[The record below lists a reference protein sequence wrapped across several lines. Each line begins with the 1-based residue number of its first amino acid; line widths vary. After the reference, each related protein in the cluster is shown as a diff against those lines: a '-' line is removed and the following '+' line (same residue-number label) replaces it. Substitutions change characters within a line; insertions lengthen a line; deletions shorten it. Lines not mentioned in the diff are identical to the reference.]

1 MSSFK
6 KSKYNQVNMK
16 SIKFLAA
23 FAATLLMAACS
34 SDTAEVLEPTTPNEE
49 QKTYEVRLN
58 FEGEYVDVTEEPL
71 TRAEEEAPKK
81 LYGIN
86 VYCMKTDGSESFYSY
101 YAYGVFD
108 NKEDMVISLLGGYK
122 YMFECT
128 SVIEGEDK
136 FPSNYFSKSGT
147 FDYPFGSSLL
157 YVRDI
162 NKFMIS
168 KSYYLGGL
176 GSGLT
181 TIGNTWWSYPA
192 MDRYY
197 GELENFDPATTSV
210 ATIPLK
216 RTAFGIKLVVP
227 AVPDGSLSVRYDI
240 NTYNAQKIITEPGE
254 YATIYTFHHVKDCWK
269 SEETYTESATLTFTW
284 TRANGYQ
291 QTFTKDITVKRNVM
305 TVLTVDLEG
314 GASDVTLGLA
324 EEQTEM
330 GTEND
335 EVHFNGGDL
344 NDTPVNPEE

>member
-1 MSSFK
+1 
-6 KSKYNQVNMK
+6 MK

-23 FAATLLMAACS
+23 LAATLLMAACS
-34 SDTAEVLEPTTPNEE
+34 SDTAEVLEPSTPNDKP
-49 QKTYEVRLN
+49 KTYEVKLN

-71 TRAEEEAPKK
+71 TRADEDAPKK

-86 VYCMKTDGSESFYSY
+86 VYCMKTDGSESSYSH

-122 YMFECT
+122 YKFECT
-128 SVIEGEDK
+128 SVIEGEEK
-136 FPSNYFSKSGT
+136 FPSWYFS
-147 FDYPFGSSLL
+147 GSSSDYFLEPFRLNSSYL
-157 YVRDI
+157 YVSDI

-168 KSYYLGGL
+168 KSYYLRGL
-176 GSGLT
+176 GSGYT
-181 TIGNTWWSYPA
+181 HTNISWFYPA

-240 NTYNAQKIITEPGE
+240 DTYNAQKIITEPIE
-254 YATIYTFHHVKDCWK
+254 YATIYTFYYVYDCWK
-269 SEETYTESATLTFTW
+269 SEETYTESLTLTFEW

-291 QTFTKDITVKRNVM
+291 QTFKKDITVKRNVM

>member
-1 MSSFK
+1 
-6 KSKYNQVNMK
+6 MK

-34 SDTAEVLEPTTPNEE
+34 SDTAEVLEPSTPNNE
-49 QKTYEVRLN
+49 QKTYEVKLN

-71 TRAEEEAPKK
+71 TRADEDAPKK
-81 LYGIN
+81 LYGIQ
-86 VYCMKTDGSESFYSY
+86 VYCMKTDGSESSYSR

-122 YMFECT
+122 YKFECT

-136 FPSNYFSKSGT
+136 FPSYYFSNSSSSKAFS
-147 FDYPFGSSLL
+147 YPFLL
-157 YVRDI
+157 NQNWAFSVSYI
-162 NKFMIS
+162 NQFMIS
-168 KSYYLGGL
+168 KSYYLSGL
-176 GSGLT
+176 GFGETETS
-181 TIGNTWWSYPA
+181 NNRKSYPA

-227 AVPDGSLSVRYDI
+227 AVPDGSLSVSYNKDI
-240 NTYNAQKIITEPGE
+240 SYKHPRTITEPIE
-254 YATIYTFHHVKDCWK
+254 YATIYTFYDVYNCWK
-269 SEETYTESATLTFTW
+269 AEETYTASVALTFEW